1 MCACVCMC
9 NFLMGYPL
17 QAVRHGNVARISST
31 ERQQDKEK
39 LCALKMID
47 EDRKF
52 LIRLYNIGQ
61 GYAA

>member
-1 MCACVCMC
+1 
-9 NFLMGYPL
+9 MGYPQ
-17 QAVRHGNVARISST
+17 QAVRHGNVARIPST